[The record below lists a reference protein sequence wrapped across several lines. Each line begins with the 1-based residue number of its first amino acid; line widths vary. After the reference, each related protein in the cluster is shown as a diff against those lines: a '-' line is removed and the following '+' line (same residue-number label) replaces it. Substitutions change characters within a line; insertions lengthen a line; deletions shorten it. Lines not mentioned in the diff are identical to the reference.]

1 MPNLDSRTIVII
13 TAILGPVMALVLL
26 SLRRNYPG
34 SVKGLGWWAGGTFML
49 FGGILLIAARGRID
63 NLLSIP
69 VGALLLMAG
78 NATWIIGTEKFLNLP
93 DSSRSLVLGVLAAFG
108 LFLAFYIVRDDYQTR
123 VLVVGL
129 AMATMAFFHCQR
141 IATGRRPRFAGRM
154 LMFCLAVN
162 GCVWL
167 VRASSALTGFIGSDV
182 LETNALNILLSTI
195 QSILAMLTLF
205 GFVLMASERVRD
217 VFEQLATRDSLT
229 GAWMRRAWDAQAQGE
244 LDRARRHG
252 RPMSLIA
259 MDLDHFKNINDT
271 LGHAAGDQAL
281 IDFVKR
287 VNTLLRKQDSLGR
300 IGGEEFVLLLP
311 ETGADEAHIVAE
323 RIRACIE
330 RESKSPAFTVSIG
343 VAELQPQESTVAAI
357 LGRADA
363 AMYRAK
369 SWGRNRVEL
378 A

>member
-1 MPNLDSRTIVII
+1 
-13 TAILGPVMALVLL
+13 
-26 SLRRNYPG
+26 
-34 SVKGLGWWAGGTFML
+34 
-49 FGGILLIAARGRID
+49 
-63 NLLSIP
+63 
-69 VGALLLMAG
+69 
-78 NATWIIGTEKFLNLP
+78 
-93 DSSRSLVLGVLAAFG
+93 
-108 LFLAFYIVRDDYQTR
+108 
-123 VLVVGL
+123 
-129 AMATMAFFHCQR
+129 MAFFHCHR
-141 IATGRRPRFAGRM
+141 IAVGRKPRFAARM
-154 LMFCLAVN
+154 LLVCLGIN
-162 GCVWL
+162 GCIWL
-167 VRASSALTGFIGSDV
+167 VRAGSALTGAIGSDV
-182 LETNALNILLSTI
+182 LASNPLNVLLSAV

-229 GAWMRRAWDAQAQGE
+229 GAWMRRAWDTQAQGE

-281 IDFVKR
+281 IDFVNR
-287 VNTLLRKQDSLGR
+287 VNALLRKQDSLGR

-311 ETGADEAHIVAE
+311 ETAADEAHIVAE
-323 RIRACIE
+323 RIRASIE
-330 RESKSPAFTVSIG
+330 RESKSPAITVSVG

-357 LGRADA
+357 LSRADA